1 MTDLNEIVGSNIKDR
16 RLTMGVTQRELNSM
30 IGNGGGGQV
39 SGWETGKYLPDAYNL
54 CELADVFGCTVDE
67 LLGRGL

>member
-1 MTDLNEIVGSNIKDR
+1 MYRLEDVVGSNIRAR
-16 RLTMGVTQRELNSM
+16 RLAMGVTQSELIEM
-30 IGNGGGGQV
+30 MGRDGGQV
-39 SGWETGKYLPDAYNL
+39 STWETGKFLPGAYSL